1 MASRPSKSAP
11 KSSPSTGKIIVVAFY
26 AIGILYT
33 VLVGSI
39 QNYDERCAKNPTSV
53 GC

>member
-1 MASRPSKSAP
+1 MASRPSKPAT
-11 KSSPSTGKIIVVAFY
+11 KASPSIGKTLLTAFY